1 MMEDVMDGSNQ
12 AVTQLL
18 ERLLRAMNDHDLEG
32 VVSCFADDYVNE
44 TPAHP
49 DRGFQGLEQVRRN
62 WTMIFGG
69 VPDVRAQVTRSAVDG
84 DTVWTE
90 WEMAGNRRD
99 GADFLMRGV
108 MIIGIGGE
116 VIRSVRFYME
126 PVEQGAAGYD
136 THTGRLA
143 GVAAVDGAR
152 S

>member
-1 MMEDVMDGSNQ
+1 MDGSNQ

-32 VVSCFADDYVNE
+32 LVSCFADDYVNE

-49 DRGFQGLEQVRRN
+49 DRGFQGLEQMRRN

-99 GADFLMRGV
+99 GAVFLMRGV
-108 MIIGIGGE
+108 MIFGIGDE

-136 THTGRLA
+136 THTGRMV
-143 GVAAVDGAR
+143 GSVAAADRAG

>member
-1 MMEDVMDGSNQ
+1 MDGSNQ
-12 AVTQLL
+12 KVTQLL

-32 VVSCFADDYVNE
+32 LVSCFADDYVNE

-136 THTGRLA
+136 THTGRMV
-143 GVAAVDGAR
+143 GSVTAADRAR

>member
-1 MMEDVMDGSNQ
+1 MDGSNQ

-18 ERLLRAMNDHDLEG
+18 ERLRRAMNDHDLEG
-32 VVSCFADDYVNE
+32 LVSCFADDYVNE

-136 THTGRLA
+136 THTGRMV
-143 GVAAVDGAR
+143 GSVAAADRAR